1 MAKDNEQFLRIG
13 DELYLYDE
21 DGNVLVAENPLET
34 RACARPTTN
43 NRISSEALG
52 VFIFKVEP
60 QQSHTEK
67 RALELFLGDE
77 EDAENIY
84 GEGTPDEL
92 LELKTLQANA
102 AKECSQN
109 ETERRRL
116 LGKPVLYGQVIQLYN
131 SHFRKY
137 LTVTGKTCNTDVSHL
152 QVHLSEEI
160 IGYFKIM
167 PRYRIRV
174 DGEPVRLGDTVAIQC
189 VRPEGYLNV
198 STKPLHSDVY
208 STDYYEVYS
217 HTRISS
223 WRMMCHCSSVA
234 DQDTRKAKYINS
246 GQYVRFYHKEME
258 AYLESPV
265 QSRDGDH
272 VRLKK
277 HIINPLDPKESDSP
291 LAFWEIE
298 NSDMCKG
305 SKIRWKKS
313 VRIRHAAT
321 RSYLFIDPSNVRIDL
336 YTHKVTFSLGLVK
349 DPPEVGDN
357 DPTLFTLIPIS
368 DPTHSSVP
376 FGTYVRIQHVSTKCW
391 IHAAADDEQ
400 RSASPI
406 PMPFTLAPDPL
417 SSTHTLPSNSNSTR
431 FSTRYNSTDYQ
442 GMIQDPGE
450 SPIYHVTASQDF
462 YYHDCFSITRA
473 SENLADTFNMVNEL
487 LPRLQWYLRKERRK
501 IPNQSSKFPIS
512 DTEYESVTE
521 TLKALIRFS
530 TESKETDLS
539 KRVGLPNE
547 YHQALIRDI
556 GIIETVV
563 SMIQIP
569 FDLARR
575 CEVHSHSG
583 ASNHSKH
590 FESYHGDA
598 VSVNDI
604 IENREPRL
612 KSVLSLCYSLLRV
625 FLVGGSMYEDSG
637 EQSKNQRHILKIA
650 GDTGVELFIQHL
662 TCGVGSADMMV
673 RLVQNNS
680 TIIENIS
687 ATRPAVIQILVD
699 IVRKKTR
706 SLSQD
711 MLDNKDDC
719 EPASCLDL
727 LSSFCHTETRGPIIA
742 HRDYVSEQLFS
753 MTDEEEY
760 LLRTRIVRETGA
772 VEIKLFGDEWR
783 DLDGLLYNSSSA
795 TCAFV
800 EGLLNLVYSLSHGT
814 NTKSLEATRRC
825 VGQDVCLKCIGYTAL
840 PYQIRA
846 RFCDLLRVL
855 YVDVSPFSEVLLS
868 DFTMQ
873 YDSLDGSNDYP
884 SGGTGSIESR
894 SPEFFDQLKHWIYV
908 FLDDKP
914 RQFTEIKDEV
924 NLLSSV
930 LKLIYTQL
938 TLGFFTDAEDVKRL
952 FRVLVHVLDGRIDAR
967 NEEHLKF
974 LTSGDQPREWTERF
988 SLTEE
993 NEAVMITKIQ
1003 ILEIFDLIFDL
1014 RLHVRMAKLTS
1025 KWKRMETNT
1034 DNEPHHSL
1042 RTTMTT
1048 IFEETLLRQRE
1059 NVLMPIVKD
1068 ILKYQYAPLK
1078 RVAVVVMHRIYN
1090 DCEDLFKKASR
1101 VLILGQ
1107 PQQVFVYHGIKKRL
1121 ARLRSFLSVDRLGDI
1136 HLPQVESILKEFI
1149 SLFNGKTIDFNDETC
1164 QLEGPQDQRDI
1175 YCKIFKNLNA
1185 HSVIVRL
1192 LVALKSLP
1200 LAESNISE
1208 ESVSICDDCD
1218 DGSRTTV
1225 LKTCLDFFV
1234 ELVKDDRELQGTFV
1248 LENIDLLIDIS
1259 GYHPTLA
1266 ESFYGICGNNLHISV
1281 RVREEQIKR
1290 VLEQSKGHQGEY
1302 LYLLHDF
1309 MKAQGK
1315 LIKKHQDCVMRL
1327 IMDNRKLYVPFETP
1341 QELVAT
1347 EHMDYCVQLIELL
1360 AVCGQG
1366 ENTFGQ
1372 SFARTIFSIQDVATI
1387 VQDAAAPL
1395 ALKTAM
1401 LRFLASIYLD
1411 NTEVPS
1417 NVPVSDNKSIRVMM
1431 ETAFKAILC
1440 AKDEFTV
1447 ETSNYI
1453 YKGVLVFLRSVF
1465 EYHISVE
1472 TTVDEALFSLCPRL
1486 VDMTVDLLST
1496 AQHERKLL
1504 QNTLACLDSMIN
1516 VSGFRGSINPEQ
1528 LRDKLRDAIVKLT
1541 DGSEKKVKSLD
1552 SVNAKFQG
1560 FIRALKAHNGV
1571 LQLQKEE
1578 FIQICSHFNL
1588 ADANSE
1594 KDVKSLIDYLSM
1606 MMTSKSQEKTESY
1619 QVSTINILE
1628 EIPSRYIRDD
1638 ETDVGGDTLEDNKIH
1653 AQNTLNRLGCTL
1665 VAQNLLSSPRRQI
1678 FEAALKLLISMLEG
1692 GNKNVQDKLEEY
1704 FYSIREERFFYSFHQ
1719 RLQSGI
1725 ASLKDAQLLLL
1736 RAAYKMNR
1744 QQCILSLDTLENPSI
1759 KALKKASHR
1768 RHSSSMDITRTGPR
1782 KRVKGQTQ
1790 TSAESAMIYQ
1800 KISNLMASETAEFG
1814 TANEDFEGMRD
1825 TMRAVQ
1831 LMVEGHNMS
1840 LQTYLAKQPDNIKSF
1855 NIVQDV
1861 VEYLH
1866 AIVPLC
1872 NIQNIRL
1879 IIQVLD
1885 TITELAQVT
1894 IFNDKI
1900 INPVNTILREAYTN
1914 CPSTLINE
1922 LKSKVVICLLSLLE
1936 GGIDNS
1942 ETIFREM
1949 AASLDLATVIH
1960 NMNVIYHNHIDDLDS
1975 PHVFERLECGFL
1987 YCMLV
1992 MTLSPALDEAQR
2004 AMFRGDEAFE
2014 YFEKHTGKI
2023 EVVMDYGQEKQLSRV
2038 LFPIPEV
2045 CKYLR
2050 EATKQ
2055 RFLWNVK
2062 RDSPSAKIEDFVQ
2075 QSNSIIYE
2083 IEYQAK
2089 VASNEYLS
2097 TLTKYST
2104 HWWQASYAVTILLNL
2119 LMLGCSSILVVLWT
2133 LSTAEFY
2140 FVQLPI
2146 LINRKTL
2153 GNTEQTLD
2161 VLNTD
2166 ENTSDDDSSPFGWMF
2181 TQKQFD
2187 MAFVYTCMTEHQFLY
2202 HLMMIGFSIIGLFY
2216 PGFYSVHLLDFVF
2229 RDRILQGVISS
2240 ITLNVSSITR
2250 TALLGI
2256 IVVYIHSVVAFKYFR
2271 SEFDDGKGLLCGS
2284 LLECFI
2290 TVLSHGVRSGGGI
2303 GDILEPDGAEEVRGW
2318 RIVFEMSFYLVV
2330 VVFLLNAIFGIIF
2343 DTFGHLRDERSSVQ
2357 QDMKNSCFICSIDAV
2372 EFQRH
2377 AKKGFE
2383 QHISN
2388 DHNIWQYLF
2397 FLVHLKNK
2405 DRTEYTGPE
2414 SYVAAC
2420 LKDAN
2425 YSFFPINRALCLR
2438 QIEENDEERLE
2449 KLEDFTLTLIDRMAK
2464 LEEHIEKMT
2473 ETHTRSRSNSLLVSP
2488 I

>member
-1 MAKDNEQFLRIG
+1 MAKDGEQFLRIG

-77 EDAENIY
+77 EDADNLY
-84 GEGTPDEL
+84 REGTPDEL
-92 LELKTLQANA
+92 QELKTLQANA
-102 AKECSQN
+102 AKECAQN

-152 QVHLSEEI
+152 QVHLSNES

-198 STKPLHSDVY
+198 SSKPLHSDVY

-223 WRMMCHCSSVA
+223 WRMMLHCSSVA
-234 DQDTRKAKYINS
+234 DQDTRKTKYINS

-258 AYLESPV
+258 AYLESPG

-298 NSDMCKG
+298 NADMNRG

-349 DPPEVGDN
+349 DPPEVHDN
-357 DPTLFTLIPIS
+357 DPTLFTLVPIS
-368 DPTHSSVP
+368 EPTQSSVP

-406 PMPFTLAPDPL
+406 PMPFTLAPDTLGP
-417 SSTHTLPSNSNSTR
+417 TRTLPSDTNSTR

-462 YYHDCFSITRA
+462 YYHDCFSITRT

-487 LPRLQWYLRKERRK
+487 LPRLQWYLKKDRKK
-501 IPNQSSKFPIS
+501 IPHHSSKFPIS

-521 TLKALIRFS
+521 TLLLGQKFDRHSMLSFS
-530 TESKETDLS
+530 RKLS
-539 KRVGLPNE
+539 
-547 YHQALIRDI
+547 YDHQALIRDI

-563 SMIQIP
+563 NMIQIP

-575 CEVHSHSG
+575 CEVQSHS
-583 ASNHSKH
+583 AMPNHPKSH
-590 FESYHGDA
+590 ETYHGEA
-598 VSVNDI
+598 TTVNDI

-612 KSVLSLCYSLLRV
+612 KSILSLCYSLLRV
-625 FLVGGSMYEDSG
+625 FLVGGSMYEDSD
-637 EQSKNQRHILKIA
+637 EQAKNQRHILKIA
-650 GDTGVELFIQHL
+650 GDAGAELFIQHL

-673 RLVQNNS
+673 RLVQNNTS
-680 TIIENIS
+680 IIENIS
-687 ATRPAVIQILVD
+687 ATRPAVVHILVD
-699 IVRKKTR
+699 LVRAKTR
-706 SLSQD
+706 SLAQD
-711 MLDNKDDC
+711 MLDSRYDF
-719 EPASCLDL
+719 EPASCVDL
-727 LSSFCHTETRGPIIA
+727 LSAFCHTENRGPIIS

-753 MTDEEEY
+753 MNDEEGY

-772 VEIKLFGDEWR
+772 VQIKLLGDEWR
-783 DLDGLLYNSSSA
+783 DLDSLLYNTSPA
-795 TCAFV
+795 ICAFV
-800 EGLLNLVYSLSHGT
+800 EALFNLIYSLSHGT

-825 VGQDVCLKCIGYTAL
+825 VGQDVCLKCIGYTSL
-840 PYQIRA
+840 PCRVRA

-894 SPEFFDQLKHWIYV
+894 SPEFFDQLKHWTLV
-908 FLDDKP
+908 FLDDK
-914 RQFTEIKDEV
+914 RHQFTEVKDEV
-924 NLLSSV
+924 NFLSSV
-930 LKLIYTQL
+930 LKLIYAQL

-952 FRVLVHVLDGRIDAR
+952 FRALVHVLDGRIDAR

-974 LTSGDQPREWTERF
+974 LTSDDKPREWTERF
-988 SLTEE
+988 CLTEE

-1003 ILEIFDLIFDL
+1003 ILEIFDLIFNL

-1042 RTTMTT
+1042 RTALTT
-1048 IFEETLLRQRE
+1048 IFDETLLRQRE

-1101 VLILGQ
+1101 VLILSQ

-1121 ARLRSFLSVDRLGDI
+1121 ARLRSFLSVDRLGDMHI
-1136 HLPQVESILKEFI
+1136 PQVDNVLKEFI
-1149 SLFNGKTIDFNDETC
+1149 GLFNGKTIDFNDEMC
-1164 QLEGPQDQRDI
+1164 QLEGLQNQRDI
-1175 YCKIFKNLNA
+1175 YGKIFKNLNA

-1200 LAESNISE
+1200 LADSNMSDESASM
-1208 ESVSICDDCD
+1208 CGDCD
-1218 DGSRTTV
+1218 DNARIAV
-1225 LKTCLDFFV
+1225 LKTCLDFLV
-1234 ELVKDDRELQGTFV
+1234 QLVKDDRELQGTFV

-1266 ESFYGICGNNLHISV
+1266 EGFYGICGNNLHISV

-1290 VLEQSKGHQGEY
+1290 VLEQSKGFQGEY
-1302 LYLLHDF
+1302 LHLLHDF

-1341 QELVAT
+1341 QELIDT

-1360 AVCGQG
+1360 SVCGQG

-1372 SFARTIFSIQDVATI
+1372 SFARTIFSIQDVAAI
-1387 VQDAAAPL
+1387 VENATAPL
-1395 ALKTAM
+1395 ALKTVM

-1417 NVPVSDNKSIRVMM
+1417 SVPVSDNKYIRIMM
-1431 ETAFKAILC
+1431 EIAFKAILG
-1440 AKDEFTV
+1440 AKDELTP
-1447 ETSNYI
+1447 ENINYI

-1472 TTVDEALFSLCPRL
+1472 TTVDEALFSLCPSL
-1486 VDMTVDLLST
+1486 VDMTVDLLLA
-1496 AQHERKLL
+1496 AQNERKLL

-1516 VSGFRGSINPEQ
+1516 VSGFRGTINPEQ

-1541 DGSEKKVKSLD
+1541 DGTEKKVKSLD

-1578 FIQICSHFNL
+1578 FMQICSHFNL

-1594 KDVKSLIDYLSM
+1594 EDVKSLIDYLSM

-1628 EIPSRYIRDD
+1628 EIPLRYIREGEADS
-1638 ETDVGGDTLEDNKIH
+1638 GGDTSEDNKIH

-1678 FEAALKLLISMLEG
+1678 FEAALKLLISLLDG

-1719 RLQSGI
+1719 RLQGGI
-1725 ASLKDAQLLLL
+1725 ASLKDAQSLLL

-1759 KALKKASHR
+1759 KALKKSSHR
-1768 RHSSSMDITRTGPR
+1768 RHSSSMDLTRTGPR
-1782 KRVKGQTQ
+1782 KRVKGQGQ

-1800 KISNLMASETAEFG
+1800 KISNLMANETAEFG

-1885 TITELAQVT
+1885 TITELAQGCLINQVT

-1949 AASLDLATVIH
+1949 AASLDLATVVH
-1960 NMNVIYHNHIDDLDS
+1960 NMNVIYNNHIDDLDS
-1975 PHVFERLECGFL
+1975 PNVFEKLECGFL

-1992 MTLSPALDEAQR
+1992 MTLSPALDETQL
-2004 AMFRGDEAFE
+2004 AMFRGNAAFE

-2038 LFPIPEV
+2038 LFPIPE
-2045 CKYLR
+2045 
-2050 EATKQ
+2050 
-2055 RFLWNVK
+2055 
-2062 RDSPSAKIEDFVQ
+2062 
-2075 QSNSIIYE
+2075 
-2083 IEYQAK
+2083 
-2089 VASNEYLS
+2089 
-2097 TLTKYST
+2097 
-2104 HWWQASYAVTILLNL
+2104 
-2119 LMLGCSSILVVLWT
+2119 
-2133 LSTAEFY
+2133 
-2140 FVQLPI
+2140 LPI
-2146 LINRKTL
+2146 LVNRKTL
-2153 GNTEQTLD
+2153 GNTEKTLD
-2161 VLNTD
+2161 VFNTED
-2166 ENTSDDDSSPFGWMF
+2166 NTSDDDQSPFGWMF
-2181 TQKQFD
+2181 AQKKFD
-2187 MAFVYTCMTEHQFLY
+2187 MAFIWTCITEHQFLY
-2202 HLMMIGFSIIGLFY
+2202 HLMMIGFSVIGLFY
-2216 PGFYSVHLLDFVF
+2216 PGFYAAHLLDFVF
-2229 RDRILQGVISS
+2229 RDRILQGVIAS
-2240 ITLNVSSITR
+2240 ITLNVNSITR

-2271 SEFDDGKGLLCGS
+2271 AEFDDGKGLLCGS

-2303 GDILEPDGAEEVRGW
+2303 GDILEPDVAEEVRGW

-2343 DTFGHLRDERSSVQ
+2343 DTFGHLRDERSSIQ
-2357 QDMKNSCFICSIDAV
+2357 QDMNNSCFICSIPAV

-2383 QHISN
+2383 QHIRN

-2438 QIEENDEERLE
+2438 QVDENDEERLE
-2449 KLEDFTLTLIDRMAK
+2449 KLEEHTLTLLDRISK